1 MVLII
6 NKVSDSNIYL
16 YDLEANIEETEYN
29 NKSLIFIQKLELK
42 SDLINGYNLNESEN
56 IYVLIVESPSKN
68 ENSAI
73 NDYDFAFFSENGT
86 ILNFSTLKY
95 NLYSII
101 SIPIKILDLANYEY
115 AVYFSD
121 FGYDIYEK
129 NDVFYKDICSSA
141 YIHNNDIIIND
152 RKRYIY
158 LNNVSLCLNYCIYE
172 ASDLEDKRI
181 LCNYNLN
188 INNNTH
194 NYNEENYFEF
204 EEDDN
209 NFINYLLDKIT
220 LR

>member
-42 SDLINGYNLNESEN
+42 SDLINEYNLNESEN

-129 NDVFYKDICSSA
+129 ND
-141 YIHNNDIIIND
+141 
-152 RKRYIY
+152 
-158 LNNVSLCLNYCIYE
+158 
-172 ASDLEDKRI
+172 AS
-181 LCNYNLN
+181 
-188 INNNTH
+188 
-194 NYNEENYFEF
+194 
-204 EEDDN
+204 
-209 NFINYLLDKIT
+209 
-220 LR
+220 